1 MKPVVIFTDGA
12 CSGNPGPGGCAAV
25 LMQGGQRKEI
35 FRGYRWTT
43 NNRMELS
50 GVILALQTLKTHCS
64 VDIHTD
70 SKYVM
75 DAFQKNWILRWKANG
90 WRTTAKTA
98 VRNIDLWK
106 ALDAELAQH
115 EARFH
120 WVKGHSDQ
128 PENTRCDVLAVTA
141 AKGADLL
148 SDDEFEKDNP
158 RPSGGEGPGRTVKR
172 GQTYE
177 LF

>member
-1 MKPVVIFTDGA
+1 MNEVVIYTDGA

-25 LMQGGQRKEI
+25 LLPGGLRQEI
-35 FRGYRWTT
+35 SRGYRWTT

-50 GVILALQTLKTHCS
+50 GVILALRMLKGRCS

-70 SKYVM
+70 SQYVM
-75 DAFQKNWILRWKANG
+75 NAFQKKWIGRWKANG

-120 WVKGHSDQ
+120 WVKGHSDH
-128 PENTRCDVLAVTA
+128 PENTRCDVLAVA
-141 AKGADLL
+141 AIQSADLL
-148 SDDEFEKDNP
+148 VDEEFERDSP
-158 RPSGGEGPGRTVKR
+158 RPAEDGSPIRTVKR
-172 GQTYE
+172 GETLE